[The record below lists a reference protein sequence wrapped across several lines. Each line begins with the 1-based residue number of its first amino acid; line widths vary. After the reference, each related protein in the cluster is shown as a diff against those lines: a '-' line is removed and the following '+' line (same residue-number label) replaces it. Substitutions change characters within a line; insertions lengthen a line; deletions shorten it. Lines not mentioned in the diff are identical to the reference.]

1 MGVCDLLLNQL
12 KTLNMNINGRDI
24 TAQDLIDKL
33 HELNATW
40 SVLMYKTIMEDP
52 RDWKTWGGSKYKK
65 RKVLNEMIDHF
76 IETEEY
82 EKCAELTK
90 LKEW

>member
-1 MGVCDLLLNQL
+1 
-12 KTLNMNINGRDI
+12 MNINGRDI

-65 RKVLNEMIDHF
+65 RKVLNEMINHF

-82 EKCAELTK
+82 EKCAEIRDIIIDRQ
-90 LKEW
+90 LKEELDVHIQS